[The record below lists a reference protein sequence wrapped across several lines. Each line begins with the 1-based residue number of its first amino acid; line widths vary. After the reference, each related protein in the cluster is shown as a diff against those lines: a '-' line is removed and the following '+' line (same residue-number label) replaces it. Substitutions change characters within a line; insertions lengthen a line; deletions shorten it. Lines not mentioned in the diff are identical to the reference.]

1 MMGVAYLVSTWL
13 FPVLMAVTMH
23 EAAHGYVAWRL
34 GDPTAKMLGRV
45 TVNPLKHIDPVGTLL
60 LPGLLLLI
68 RAPFLFGFA
77 KPVPIDFTKLNRPRR
92 DMIWVALAG
101 PATNFV
107 LALASAF
114 LIHLAFLLP
123 SFAESWALQNLVN
136 SIIINLVLGVFNLI
150 PLPPLDG
157 GRVAVGILPP
167 PWSGRLARM
176 ERHGLLILIGMIFIL
191 PLLLAEIGVEFNLF
205 SWLVGIPV
213 EKLFE
218 LITFAVG
225 LE

>member
-157 GRVAVGILPP
+157 GRVAIGMLPP

>member
-157 GRVAVGILPP
+157 GRVAIGMLPP

-225 LE
+225 LK